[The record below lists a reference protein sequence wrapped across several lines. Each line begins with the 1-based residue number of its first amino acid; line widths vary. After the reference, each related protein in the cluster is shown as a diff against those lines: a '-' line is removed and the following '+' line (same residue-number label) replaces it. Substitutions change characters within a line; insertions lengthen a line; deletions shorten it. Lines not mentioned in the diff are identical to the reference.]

1 MLNEIMKSQNSLP
14 KSELFFNNE
23 EHLKTFM
30 TATPAKKLL
39 VPGYNYFSIIQNFI
53 KRYFKVGEK
62 YLKFLLSP
70 GLDTCEHVRNR
81 RSLPKM
87 SQNP

>member
-30 TATPAKKLL
+30 TATPAKKHL
-39 VPGYNYFSIIQNFI
+39 VPGYNYF
-53 KRYFKVGEK
+53 
-62 YLKFLLSP
+62 
-70 GLDTCEHVRNR
+70 
-81 RSLPKM
+81 
-87 SQNP
+87 